1 MKALRKTALT
11 LLVLAALAPSF
22 VIARTAFAD
31 EEEEEGEPEH
41 PTTRAKTAA
50 PPKSPQERKEAERK
64 LMLAIPTDE
73 TALINVSGR
82 DLPASPDQMILNL
95 GKRSGKA
102 LARCVADNVDDEVRY
117 TCARILG
124 RLGDPAAVPALQG
137 ALEAWSPD
145 VRGAALSALTS
156 LAVGSA
162 TESLKK
168 VLEREDETIENQKLA
183 LRALGTAGTGEAVR
197 TLRKV
202 LRDTRDEKKALRL
215 AAFDGLWRTRHIV
228 ARPDLISDIEFALK
242 STDDALVLRA
252 TLASGELRE
261 PALVSS
267 LIPLM
272 TKSHVRIRNRAVYAL
287 GKIGDRKA
295 TSALLAHV
303 PKVREARML
312 NNVAFALERL
322 DAQAFYG
329 TIGQLVEHKQAAI
342 RMNAAFVI
350 GDVRRPEGLP
360 FLQKTLADKNDL
372 VRISSIHALG
382 NLDSKDAATLLER
395 YTNEGDPQVRNAATL
410 ALFQQSGN
418 KRTDVLYDKMYSTLD
433 SDKPAQAALK
443 HQALLLLANALDSRV
458 SNDALDCLDKR
469 MCSSRDLETFL
480 LSSPDPRIPGRLVL
494 DWASGTYGPRDGFIT
509 ARKPAGVGMLAVS
522 AVGRYLAQ
530 GRTQSANAATD
541 IIGDYNEKG
550 GADLLKALVQNP
562 SVRIRLHAQV
572 ALARIGD
579 RAADALLFREFDNL
593 AADHVGEFSE
603 ACARV
608 TEAPVRARLMGELKK
623 RTLVSEPRAAMA
635 AAACELAW
643 DPESAIF
650 RFLDGLAS
658 KNVIARDLARR
669 YLHEDKRRVVTA
681 VLRRALARE
690 QRPFVRDAL
699 RALVDGRPK
708 GH

>member
-1 MKALRKTALT
+1 MKPFRKTAVA
-11 LLVLAALAPSF
+11 LLFLACVAPSLAL
-22 VIARTAFAD
+22 VRTAFAD
-31 EEEEEGEPEH
+31 EEGDGDEPETKSR
-41 PTTRAKTAA
+41 PTTVAPMKT
-50 PPKSPQERKEAERK
+50 PQERKEAERK
-64 LMLAIPTDE
+64 LLLAIPTDE
-73 TALINVSGR
+73 TALINVSSR

-95 GKRSGKA
+95 GRKSEKA
-102 LARCVADNVDDEVRY
+102 LARCVADNVDDSIRI

-124 RLGDPAAVPALQG
+124 RLGDPAAVTALQG
-137 ALEAWSPD
+137 ALEAWSPE

-162 TESLKK
+162 TESLKRI
-168 VLEREDETIENQKLA
+168 LEREDEELGNQKLA

-202 LRDTRDEKKALRL
+202 LRDTREEKKALKVS
-215 AAFDGLWRTRHIV
+215 AFDGLWRTRHIV
-228 ARPDLISDIEFALK
+228 ARGDLISDIEFALK

-252 TLASGELRE
+252 TLASAELRD
-261 PALVSS
+261 PALVGS

-287 GKIGDRKA
+287 GKIGDKKA
-295 TSALLAHV
+295 SSALVAHV

-329 TIGQLVEHKQAAI
+329 TIGQLVSHKQAAI

-372 VRISSIHALG
+372 VRMSSIHALG
-382 NLDSKDAATLLER
+382 NIDSKEAATLLEQ
-395 YTNEGDPQVRNAATL
+395 YTNDKDPQVRNAATF

-418 KRTDVLYDKMYSTLD
+418 KRTDVLFDRVYAKTDGEKP
-433 SDKPAQAALK
+433 SDVALK
-443 HQALLLLANALDSRV
+443 HQALLLLANALDPRV
-458 SNDALDCLDKR
+458 ANDALDCLDKR
-469 MCSSRDLETFL
+469 ACSVRDLETFL
-480 LSSPDPRIPGRLVL
+480 LASPDPRIPGRLVL
-494 DWASGTYGPRDGFIT
+494 DWATGAYGVNGLIA

-530 GRTQSANAATD
+530 GRTQSAAAATD
-541 IIGDYNEKG
+541 VIGDYNEKG
-550 GADLLKALVQNP
+550 GTDLLKALLLNP
-562 SVRIRLHAQV
+562 SARIRVHA
-572 ALARIGD
+572 ALALSRLSD
-579 RAADALLFREFDNL
+579 ASADAVLFREFDNL
-593 AADHVGEFSE
+593 ASDHVEEFGE
-603 ACARV
+603 ACGRV
-608 TEAPVRARLMGELKK
+608 TEPAVRARLLPELKK
-623 RTLVSEPRAAMA
+623 RSLSSDPRAAMA
-635 AAACELAW
+635 VSSCLLQW
-643 DPESAIF
+643 DPEQTIF
-650 RFLDGLAS
+650 RFLDALAS
-658 KNVIARDLARR
+658 KNVIERDLARR
-669 YLHEDKRRVVTA
+669 YLHEDRRRVVTS

-690 QRPFVRDAL
+690 ERPYVRDAL